1 MNIKQI
7 KNKTEWEKFVL
18 AQLSTIFVQS
28 YKYGEFYE
36 KMGESSWIFGI
47 YDDGKL
53 IGGSLVVSTHAKRGD
68 FLYLP
73 YGPLL
78 PEENREEALQELTNF
93 LKNFAKENKYSFIR
107 VSPFIDET
115 DKTKKIFKNA
125 GYKNAPIHVLAET
138 TWLLDIQKSDEELLM
153 NMKKNHRNLIRR
165 CERDG
170 VKIEKKSDPK
180 NLVEFNKLHN
190 ETAKRHNFHRFSD
203 SYVKKEF
210 SVFAPDNE
218 VMLFN
223 AYLPS
228 TKKTVTESEKEKS
241 THSKTKNYQSTSSLV
256 RGLPDG
262 RLDSSS
268 VIIFYGNMAAY
279 RHSGSLGLNKK
290 LPTSYLLQ
298 WEAIKEA
305 KKRGIRYY
313 NFWGIAPVNAHKKHP
328 FKGITHFKK
337 GFNGFQKDLLHCQ
350 DLPVSAKY
358 WVTWVIETIRNFN
371 RGFK

>member
-1 MNIKQI
+1 MQIKQVE
-7 KNKTEWEKFVL
+7 NKTEWEKFVL
-18 AQLSTIFVQS
+18 AQPSTIFVQS

-36 KMGESSWIFGI
+36 KMGENSWIFGI
-47 YDDGKL
+47 YNENKL

-78 PEENREEALQELTNF
+78 PEKEGREALQKLTKF
-93 LKNFAKENKYSFIR
+93 LKKFAKENKYSFIR

-115 DKTKKIFKNA
+115 AETKRMFRKS
-125 GYKNAPIHVLAET
+125 GYRNAPIHVLAES
-138 TWLLDIQKSDEELLM
+138 TWLLDLQKSDEDLLM
-153 NMKKNHRNLIRR
+153 DMKKNHRNLIRR

-170 VKIEKKSDPK
+170 VKIEKTSDIK
-180 NLVEFNKLHN
+180 DLKKFNKLHD

-203 SYVKKEF
+203 SYVEREF
-210 SVFAPDNE
+210 SVFNKDNE
-218 VMLFN
+218 VILFN
-223 AYLPS
+223 AY
-228 TKKTVTESEKEKS
+228 
-241 THSKTKNYQSTSSLV
+241 
-256 RGLPDG
+256 LPDG

-268 VIIFYGNMAAY
+268 VIMFYGNMAAY
-279 RHSGSLGLNKK
+279 RHSGSLGFDRK

-313 NFWGIAPVNAHKKHP
+313 NFWGIAPEDAHKKHP

-337 GFNGFQKDLLHCQ
+337 GFGGFQKDLLHCQ

-358 WVTWVIETIRNFN
+358 WVTWVIETIRSFN